1 VTAFPAEFLWGVATA
16 AYQIEGAA
24 GEDGRGPSTWD
35 TFTAT
40 PGKILNGDTG
50 AVATDH
56 YHRYPEDVA
65 LMRDLGVGAYRFSLA
80 WPRVVPTGSGAVNPA
95 GLDFYDRLVDALCEA
110 GIAPAA
116 TLFHWDL
123 PQALED
129 LGGWLNRDTA
139 YRFAEYAAVVGE
151 RLADRVRMWMPLNEP
166 MVVTL
171 FGYGIGGHA
180 PGKALVFGALP
191 VAHHQ
196 LLGHG
201 LAVEAL
207 RAAGAGN
214 IGIANNH
221 IPVWPASDSEADR
234 GAADAFDALVNGL
247 FADPVLRGRY
257 PAEELAAAMPGPV
270 AEDLKVISTP
280 LDWYGINYYQP
291 SRVGAPGAAAAVPI
305 DGPEGVGPLQG
316 VGIDTIVPEGLPFSF
331 PPIDGVPT
339 TGFGWPVVPDGL
351 REILTT
357 FKERYGDALPPV
369 YVTENGCAYDDGP
382 DESGRVADPRRIEY
396 LDAHLEAVRAAIH
409 EGVDVRGYFV
419 WSIVDNFEWSVG
431 YSQRFGLVHIDYATL
446 KRTPKDSYYWY
457 RDLIKATR

>member
-1 VTAFPAEFLWGVATA
+1 VTSFPADFLWGVATA

-24 GEDGRGPSTWD
+24 GEDGRGPSIWD

-65 LMRDLGVGAYRFSLA
+65 LMRDLGVGAYRFSVA

-95 GLDFYDRLVDALCEA
+95 GLDFYDRLVDALCAA

-116 TLFHWDL
+116 TLYHWDL
-123 PQALED
+123 PQPLED
-129 LGGWLNRDTA
+129 EGGWLNRDTP
-139 YRFAEYAAVVGE
+139 YRFAEYATVVGE

-191 VAHHQ
+191 VAHHL

-201 LAVEAL
+201 LAVQAL

-234 GAADAFDALVNGL
+234 GAADAFDTLVNGL
-247 FADPVLRGRY
+247 FADPVLRGSY
-257 PAEELAAAMPGPV
+257 PADELAAAMPGPV
-270 AEDLKVISTP
+270 SEDLRVISTP

-291 SRVGAPGAAAAVPI
+291 SRVGAPDAAAAVPI
-305 DGPEGVGPLQG
+305 DG
-316 VGIDTIVPEGLPFSF
+316 IDVPEGLPFSF
-331 PPIDGVPT
+331 PPIDGVPI

-357 FKERYGDALPPV
+357 FQQRYGDALPPV
-369 YVTENGCAYDDGP
+369 YITENGCAYDDGP
-382 DESGRVADPRRIEY
+382 DERGRVADPRRIEY
-396 LDAHLEAVRAAIH
+396 LDAHLTAVRAAID

-419 WSIVDNFEWSVG
+419 WSIMDNFEWSVG

-457 RDLIKATR
+457 RDLIKASR